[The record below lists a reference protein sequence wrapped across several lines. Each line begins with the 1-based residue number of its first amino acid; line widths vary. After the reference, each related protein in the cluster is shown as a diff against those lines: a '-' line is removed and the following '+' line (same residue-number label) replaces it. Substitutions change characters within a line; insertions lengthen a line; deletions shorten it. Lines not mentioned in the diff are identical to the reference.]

1 MSFSPEDIRK
11 NRDFFT
17 EKLRAER
24 QLSDVQRWVNKDPG
38 YPDFVLVDTRAR
50 DAFAKAHIPGAV
62 NLPEAELAQLARQL
76 PKDKELVTYCWSR
89 T

>member
-17 EKLRAER
+17 
-24 QLSDVQRWVNKDPG
+24 DVQRWVNKDPG

-62 NLPEAELAQLARQL
+62 NLPEA
-76 PKDKELVTYCWSR
+76 DTG
-89 T
+89 